1 MDKRPAFDLIARR
14 VAEARIPEPIV
25 LPAPPPDTSI
35 QDALDSIAWQIAQKP
50 VPDVQVDVEGAMR
63 LLLSGL
69 EEMRAEPATGL
80 LTLID
85 AIGEIGQA
93 IAALK
98 MPEVSIDLDKAVK
111 SLVSGLAKL
120 KSDPMPV
127 DLSPVVKAIQG
138 VTMTVNVPPAPVA
151 EPVAQGP
158 VTFTIERD
166 SSGRMTRV
174 IAVPGVVAAPVD
186 ELSSFLDSV

>member
-14 VAEARIPEPIV
+14 VMEARIPEPVI
-25 LPAPPPDTSI
+25 LPAPEPDTSI
-35 QDALDSIAWQIAQKP
+35 QDALDSIAWQIAQKDIP
-50 VPDVQVDVEGAMR
+50 QAQVDVEGAAR
-63 LLLSGL
+63 LLLDGL
-69 EEMRAEPATGL
+69 EALHNEPQAGL
-80 LTLID
+80 VTLID
-85 AIGEIGQA
+85 SLDAICQK
-93 IAALK
+93 IAAIQI
-98 MPEVSIDLDKAVK
+98 PEVQIDLDKAVK

-120 KSDPMPV
+120 KTEYKPV